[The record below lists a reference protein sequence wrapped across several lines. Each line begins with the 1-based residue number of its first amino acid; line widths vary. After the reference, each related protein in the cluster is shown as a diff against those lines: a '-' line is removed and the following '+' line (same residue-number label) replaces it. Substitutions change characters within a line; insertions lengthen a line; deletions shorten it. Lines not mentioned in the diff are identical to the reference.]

1 MSDKIG
7 DKIKELRQKQGL
19 TQEELGELIGVK
31 KAAINK
37 YESGLVKN
45 IKRNMQAKLAEALH
59 TDPASLFY
67 PDAAS
72 SGPSLPQDEELLLN
86 RYRSLNKEGQSMA
99 VKYIDFL
106 LSQGYI
112 KNHQDGVVD
121 EEA

>member
-72 SGPSLPQDEELLLN
+72 SGPSLSQDEELLLN
-86 RYRSLNKEGQSMA
+86 RYRSLNEEGQSMA

-112 KNHQDGVVD
+112 KNHQNRVVD

>member
-67 PDAAS
+67 PDAAF
-72 SGPSLPQDEELLLN
+72 SGPSLSQDEELLLN
-86 RYRSLNKEGQSMA
+86 RYRSLNKEGQNMA

-112 KNHQDGVVD
+112 KNNQDIVV